1 MATISS
7 TIELVDKMS
16 STLSTIEGNIN
27 SMKNTLKSVSGEQS
41 SIDGFSWKTFLKNA
55 EDAGEKMVKIGSKM
69 TAAVTTPLVLLGK
82 KMYGNAVDY
91 ESAFAGVKKTTDA
104 TDEEFQVLYND
115 LLKISETT
123 PTGFVE
129 AAEIMEMA
137 GQLGVA
143 KEQLSQ
149 FTETYIALQAAT
161 NIQGEEGAAD
171 LARFLN
177 VTEKTTANVDKVG
190 GVIVALG
197 NNFATTENE
206 ILSMATRMGATAD
219 LAGFSSAEILAFSA
233 ALSSVGINAEAG
245 GSAAGKLMKKMQ
257 LAAEVGGKAQDAISG
272 IHWTE
277 TDKKTGVST
286 EVWLKDLV
294 SNGLEFVNYLDTLK
308 SAEKVDIADQLGMTT
323 DALQN
328 MADSWL
334 ALDQFSEVMGLD
346 KVGFLESWDDSAAK
360 SMLRFFQGLGGL
372 DAEKG
377 NSVLAQLAEMDIT
390 EIRLSNLVAAMS
402 GNSEL
407 FAQALAMAYKE
418 YGLDYDANA
427 LAEEFGKRLNTQ
439 EAQNQMLGNKL
450 DNSMADLGENLVQMI
465 QPALDKVNELL
476 TAFNSLGEAD
486 QSAILTAFAIFAA
499 GGPIVTA
506 VGATVEIIG
515 KIGTGIMTAYH
526 AVAGWF
532 GRGGLAALLSN
543 PATWGIAAGG
553 ALLLFISYLDNI
565 PTKFDELAKGVQDI
579 PITISQADY
588 DETMSK
594 ISEVQEAL
602 NGLKAGEVRTEYEN
616 TSTAVKYGFGT
627 NEMYGTALAY
637 EAAKANANINQVA
650 SDYAVKMQE
659 AQKKI
664 ADAAASGDT
673 AAATAA
679 KAEYEGLRTALDSEI
694 SALKSDYT
702 QNLSALFDGMASQ
715 YPEAASVLTN
725 AADNYDILLG
735 ANRILYNWDDDS
747 FDNIEESSAA
757 WTEQAMKVAEQAFN
771 AGLYD
776 NRAKGVNEDLNFAAG
791 LLGSGNEIDWWN
803 WDTVKGLIES
813 GYSGFDL
820 NTLLTE
826 AFENSTANL
835 KDATQTVSDN
845 PVLASYLQALINDP
859 SITENLDTTQLSGA
873 LEGIFKTLDFKNAL
887 EQAGDNPY
895 NFGKFV
901 SEGLGQGITDN
912 ASVATDAGNQLG
924 TDTINNIKSALGV
937 ASPSKFMIIAGL
949 NVDEGLAQGIGDGT
963 SIAIA
968 AATEMGTAVIMTIE
982 TLLSPAN
989 GMMIGVAFTTG
1000 ISQGILSIQGIVI
1013 AASRSVSTAAVNTAR
1028 GILSSGAG
1036 ASIGSNFASGLAE
1049 GIRSGIGAVRS
1060 AASALANAA
1069 LAATSSILKIHSPSR
1084 ETYWQGEM
1092 MIQGYVDAIKAG
1104 SSTMNRTI
1112 GNVIGDSETR
1122 WNQGIWSIVS
1132 GFNSLEQKMWDDEL
1146 NDVEEK
1152 FTISDADVSK
1162 IRSLAER
1169 EVINH
1174 FTTAEVKVEMTNNNN
1189 INSDM
1194 DIDGIISRLEDK
1206 VAERLE
1212 VVAEGVYS

>member
-16 STLSTIEGNIN
+16 STLSTIESNIN
-27 SMKNTLKSVSGEQS
+27 SMKNTLKSVSDEQS

-129 AAEIMEMA
+129 AAGIMEMA

-161 NIQGEEGAAD
+161 NIQGEEGAAN

-308 SAEKVDIADQLGMTT
+308 SAEKVDIANQLGMTT

-450 DNSMADLGENLVQMI
+450 DNSMADLGDNLVKAL
-465 QPALDKVNELL
+465 QPALDLANQLL
-476 TAFNSLGEAD
+476 EAFNSLSESD
-486 QSAILTAFAIFAA
+486 QTALVETLGAI
-499 GGPIVTA
+499 
-506 VGATVEIIG
+506 
-515 KIGTGIMTAYH
+515 
-526 AVAGWF
+526 
-532 GRGGLAALLSN
+532 ALLG
-543 PATWGIAAGG
+543 PALTVVGTATKGIAELSKLAGKVKQIG
-553 ALLLFISYLDNI
+553 DVFSTVSGFLVGTPVGNALLLAGSVTAIAAALDQI
-565 PTKFDELAKGVQDI
+565 PDRFEILQQGVKDI
-579 PITISQADY
+579 PITIDQTSY

-594 ISEVQEAL
+594 ISQVQEAL
-602 NGLKAGEVRTEYEN
+602 NGLKPGEIKQEYEN
-616 TSTAVKYGFGT
+616 TATAVQYGYGT
-627 NEMYGTALAY
+627 NEMFGTSLAY
-637 EAAKANANINQVA
+637 EAAKANAQINEIA
-650 SDYAVKMQE
+650 SEYATKMADAE
-659 AQKKI
+659 REI
-664 ADAAASGDT
+664 AEAAASNDT
-673 AAATAA
+673 VAATAA
-679 KAEYEGLRTALDSEI
+679 RKKYDGLRAELDSQLNQMRGTYTEKI
-694 SALKSDYT
+694 SALF
-702 QNLSALFDGMASQ
+702 NGMASQ
-715 YPEAASVLTN
+715 YPEAAEQLTKAASDYDLMSAVLQAQSIKIDKFDDPDAFQFAKNEAAKKAFEAAWN
-725 AADNYDILLG
+725 AGYITTDDYDSIDKLKQLVDNEQIQIDSMLSDL
-735 ANRILYNWDDDS
+735 LYNSSDS
-747 FDNIEESSAA
+747 L
-757 WTEQAMKVAEQAFN
+757 KN
-771 AGLYD
+771 A
-776 NRAKGVNEDLNFAAG
+776 V
-791 LLGSGNEIDWWN
+791 
-803 WDTVKGLIES
+803 
-813 GYSGFDL
+813 
-820 NTLLTE
+820 
-826 AFENSTANL
+826 
-835 KDATQTVSDN
+835 QTVSDN
-845 PVLASYLQALINDP
+845 PILASWLQAIVNDP
-859 SITENLDTTQLSGA
+859 NLTENMDITQLQGA
-873 LEGIFKTLDFKNAL
+873 MEGIFKALDFKNAL
-887 EQAGDNPY
+887 EQSKNPTEW
-895 NFGKFV
+895 GKYL

-937 ASPSKFMIIAGL
+937 ASPSKFMITAGL

-968 AATEMGTAVIMTIE
+968 AATEMGTTVIMTIE

-1013 AASRSVSTAAVNTAR
+1013 AASRSVSTAAVNIAR

-1049 GIRSGIGAVRS
+1049 GIRSGIGAVRN

-1146 NDVEEK
+1146 NNVEEK

-1212 VVAEGVYS
+1212 VVAEGVYN